1 MAKLVPAKCPSCGAT
16 VVVDPDLDACTCE
29 YCGNAF
35 IVSKAITNYT
45 TNITNNVTNVYNKKV
60 DNEYS
65 AKITKSKSDAM
76 ETLVIS
82 ILLIAILIAALMMGV
97 ILL

>member
-65 AKITKSKSDAM
+65 AKISKSKSDAIIM
-76 ETLVIS
+76 VALG
-82 ILLIAILIAALMMGV
+82 IAIVIIFGFIGIMM
-97 ILL
+97 L